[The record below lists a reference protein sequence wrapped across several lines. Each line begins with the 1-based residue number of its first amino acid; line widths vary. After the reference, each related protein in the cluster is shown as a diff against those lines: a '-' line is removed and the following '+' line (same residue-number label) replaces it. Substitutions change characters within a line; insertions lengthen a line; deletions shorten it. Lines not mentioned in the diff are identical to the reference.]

1 MFKFP
6 INVNSL
12 FIKSMISFLA
22 IIVLLAS
29 FNFLSFTFFKT
40 NIQREIIQHNRVA
53 LENAADRYE
62 KHLSII
68 ETLLFK
74 LYQNESV
81 VSFGR
86 QLAEQNTA
94 QVNYLKPAD
103 MIEQIRRDVNNPFLY
118 LDNIIIFYNS
128 ASFTVDKNG
137 TGDAFRTFSR
147 FYASEPYGLAFWQQQ
162 FKQPFTSEL
171 QPSRLFSVVSSDKQN
186 KMLFPMTVK
195 LPGYNHLVIG
205 LLDAQQL
212 FESFYSDVSPAFS
225 IVREDGTVLFDSS
238 GAEASDKRLIP
249 AEDND
254 YVAIDNVYYFYK
266 KSSETNLTYMTAVPY
281 STIAGQIAKLK
292 WTLLVLFVVSV
303 IIAAAAS
310 VVFSRKINAPVKQ
323 IIASLRRRSPDIVQ
337 SSIYEFT
344 LINEISRELIQE
356 RNDIHD
362 DLQNKTSL
370 LTDFGYISKL
380 KMIAMGA
387 GTGEWNDTVAQSSEF
402 RIVLIQLNFRHAPLL
417 AANLKADRLTYA
429 ARECVDLFMSE
440 AFEHSRTLQTE
451 SNQLVSVIYGEDRLH
466 KLKETLSA
474 LKTIF
479 DRDKDYYLVTA
490 AVSDVFNAESD
501 FNRAYMQALNRTKQA
516 GLQDEMQVV
525 WEDAHLANHFVFT
538 AEQEQ
543 EFYVNMQEG
552 NGPACAQLIQR
563 MLEQMYKKEAFRI
576 QFRAFAQGATA
587 KMIKITEKAKLS
599 PDRSEQLNAMVMELE
614 ECYTL
619 DDYKRFFDSFVA
631 VAADSIKR
639 KRDEKDPVVEF
650 FSDYLESHY
659 AEDLSLDSVADRMNM
674 SSNYLSSYIKEKT
687 GTNFSDHL
695 NNVRIRQAKEM
706 LYGTSLTIQ
715 DIGERIGYRN
725 VTSFIRMFKK
735 ITGLTPGDYRK
746 RSALESKAGLQS

>member
-1 MFKFP
+1 MFKIP

-12 FIKSMISFLA
+12 FIKSMISFMA

-29 FNFLSFTFFKT
+29 FNYLSFAFFKT

-74 LYQNESV
+74 LYQDENV

-86 QLAEQNTA
+86 QLAEKETG

-103 MIEQIRRDVNNPFLY
+103 MMEQIRRDVNNPFLY
-118 LDNIIIFYNS
+118 LDNIIVFYNS

-137 TGDAFRTFSR
+137 TGDADRTFSR
-147 FYASEPYGLAFWQQQ
+147 FYASEPYGHAFWQQQ
-162 FKQPFTSEL
+162 FKEPYTSAL
-171 QPSRLFSVVSSDKQN
+171 LPSRLFSVVSSDKQN
-186 KMLFPMTVK
+186 KLLFPMAVK
-195 LPGYNHLVIG
+195 LPGYSHLVIG

-212 FESFYSDVSPAFS
+212 FESFYSNDSPAFS
-225 IVREDGTVLFDSS
+225 VVRQDGTVLFDSS
-238 GAEASDKRLIP
+238 GPASSDKRFIP
-249 AEDND
+249 SEAGD
-254 YVAIDNVYYFYK
+254 YVAIDNIYYFYK
-266 KSSETNLTYMTAVPY
+266 KSGESGLTYMTSVPY
-281 STIAGQIAKLK
+281 ATIAGQIAKLK
-292 WTLLVLFVVSV
+292 WTLLVLFVLSV
-303 IIAAAAS
+303 IIAATAS

-323 IIASLRRRSPDIVQ
+323 IIASLRHRSPEVVQ
-337 SSIYEFT
+337 SSIYEFA

-356 RNDIHD
+356 RNDIHV

-380 KMIAMGA
+380 KMIATGTGA
-387 GTGEWNDTVAQSSEF
+387 GEWNEAVTQLREF
-402 RIVLIQLNFRHAPLL
+402 RIVLFQLNFRHALL
-417 AANLKADRLTYA
+417 QAAQLKADRLTYA
-429 ARECVDLFMSE
+429 ARECVDLMMSDG
-440 AFEHSRTLQTE
+440 FEHSRTLQTE
-451 SNQLVSVIYGEDRLH
+451 SNQLVSVVYGEEGLH
-466 KLKETLSA
+466 KLEETLSV

-479 DRDKDYYLVTA
+479 DRDKEHYLVTA
-490 AVSDVFNAESD
+490 AVSDIFQEASD
-501 FNRAYMQALNRTKQA
+501 FNRAYTQVSNRAKQA
-516 GLQDEMQVV
+516 ALRDEMQIV
-525 WEDAHLANHFVFT
+525 WEDAAHANHFVFT

-552 NGPACAQLIQR
+552 NGPACEQLIGR
-563 MLEQMYKKEAFRI
+563 MLEQMYKKEAFRL
-576 QFRAFAQGATA
+576 QFRAFAQGVTA
-587 KMIKITEKAKLS
+587 KMIKITEKAKVD
-599 PDRSEQLNAMVMELE
+599 PDLSEQLNAMLPELE

-619 DDYKRFFDSFVA
+619 DDYRLFFDNFVS

-650 FSDYLESHY
+650 FADYLETHY

-674 SSNYLSSYIKEKT
+674 SSNYLSAYIKEKT

-746 RSALESKAGLQS
+746 RSALESKAGLQA